1 MAEAMATI
9 GFVAAV
15 IELSS
20 LAKKLVD
27 RWKEFHSK
35 AKDLPK
41 TFRSIHV
48 QLPLVVWSLEKIH
61 TQAESGLLNE
71 DLLNS
76 LQSVIEACYEDVK
89 DLESILDKILPN
101 ASTSSWNRVALV
113 PKSLLYEAEVR
124 KSIANVESHIQKLTL
139 HQTCISAT
147 SALRLSLDRD
157 RELGEVS
164 FSIRCKRCDTRLKG
178 NRLSA

>member
-1 MAEAMATI
+1 MAEAMATV

-20 LAKKLVD
+20 LAKKLVV
-27 RWKEFHSK
+27 RWNEFHSK

-48 QLPLVVWSLEKIH
+48 QLPVVVWSLEKIRA
-61 TQAESGLLNE
+61 QAENGLLDE

-76 LQSVIEACYEDVK
+76 LQPVIEACYEDVK
-89 DLESILDKILPN
+89 DLESILNKILPN
-101 ASTSSWNRVALV
+101 PSTSSWDRANLV
-113 PKSLLYEAEVR
+113 FRSLLHEAEVR
-124 KSIANVESHIQKLTL
+124 KSIANIESHIQKLMF

-147 SALRLSLDRD
+147 RALRLPLDHD

-164 FSIRCKRCDTRLKG
+164 FLIRCTRCDTRLKG
-178 NRLSA
+178 SRLSA